1 MRCRVLATDYDGTL
15 ALNGHVD
22 EPTVAALRRFLASG
36 RQLVLVTGREL
47 QELLGILPEIS
58 LFERVLAENGALLYR
73 PATREALPLAGPP
86 PDELVQRLTE
96 EGVRPLSIGQV
107 IVATW
112 EANENAVRRAIGD
125 LGLDLQVICNK
136 GAVMVLPANVDKAT
150 GLAAALNEMG
160 LYSHQCAS
168 IGDAENDFP
177 LLRMCPLSAAVA
189 NALPALKEA
198 AGWVTTADHGAGVTE
213 FIEKIMATDF

>member
-1 MRCRVLATDYDGTL
+1 MRYRVLATDYDGTL
-15 ALNGHVD
+15 AHNGHVD
-22 EPTVAALRRFLASG
+22 EFTVAALRRFLASG

-47 QELLGILPEIS
+47 HELLGIFPEIG
-58 LFERVLAENGALLYR
+58 LFERVVAENGALLYR
-73 PATREALPLAGPP
+73 PATREEKPLSLPP
-86 PDELVQRLTE
+86 PEDLIRRLTE
-96 EGVRPLSIGQV
+96 EGVRPLSIGRV

-112 EANENAVRRAIGD
+112 EANENAVRRAIRD

-150 GLAAALNEMG
+150 GLAAALLEMN
-160 LYSHQCAS
+160 LTSHQCAS
-168 IGDAENDFP
+168 IGDAENDVA
-177 LLRMCPLSAAVA
+177 LLRMCPLSAAVG

-198 AGWVTTADHGAGVTE
+198 AVCVAAADHGAGVAE